1 MRNMARHFVLD
12 AEAEVGATR
21 TTEEIMKNTPRVY
34 LLTVN
39 SPACK
44 ALRLWTGRSIHTLR
58 HCSVTQI
65 GSALVEM
72 QKNVDALQK
81 TMRAL
86 KQVTVGMEF
95 QTKSRVTS

>member
-1 MRNMARHFVLD
+1 MIYSQSFEQPDKMRKMAH
-12 AEAEVGATR
+12 
-21 TTEEIMKNTPRVY
+21 
-34 LLTVN
+34 
-39 SPACK
+39 
-44 ALRLWTGRSIHTLR
+44 

-86 KQVTVGMEF
+86 KHVTVSMEC
-95 QTKSRVTS
+95 QTESSVTL

>member
-1 MRNMARHFVLD
+1 MRKMARPFVLD
-12 AEAEVGATR
+12 AEVEMAATR
-21 TTEEIMKNTPRVY
+21 T
-34 LLTVN
+34 
-39 SPACK
+39 K

-95 QTKSRVTS
+95 QTESRVTS

>member
-1 MRNMARHFVLD
+1 
-12 AEAEVGATR
+12 
-21 TTEEIMKNTPRVY
+21 MKNTPLVY
-34 LLTVN
+34 LLTLN

-44 ALRLWTGRSIHTLR
+44 VLRLWTGRNIHTLR
-58 HCSVTQI
+58 HCSGTQI

-95 QTKSRVTS
+95 QTESRVTS

>member
-1 MRNMARHFVLD
+1 MR
-12 AEAEVGATR
+12 
-21 TTEEIMKNTPRVY
+21 KTPQTY
-34 LLTVN
+34 LLTLN
-39 SPACK
+39 SPSQR

-58 HCSVTQI
+58 HCSVKQI

-86 KQVTVGMEF
+86 KQATVGMEF
-95 QTKSRVTS
+95 QTESRATS